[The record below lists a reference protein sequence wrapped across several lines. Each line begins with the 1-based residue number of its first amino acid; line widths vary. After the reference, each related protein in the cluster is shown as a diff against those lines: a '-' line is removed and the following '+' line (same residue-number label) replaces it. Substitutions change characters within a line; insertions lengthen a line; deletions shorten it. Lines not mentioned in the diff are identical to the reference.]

1 MKTAPCFFL
10 LFALTLSSLSAA
22 PQLYSMAAALDL
34 YQSGEYEKAISA
46 FSRLIVE
53 EGSLSEEAE
62 AHAHY
67 YLAESYRQTVIH
79 PSHKSHARADAIDKA
94 WNHLLAARAQDRS
107 GVLAARIAL
116 SFQALKLPYEQLAET
131 ALLRKDTAA
140 AARIRAKI
148 GREFKTSPSGQPYSS
163 AVPPES

>member
-1 MKTAPCFFL
+1 
-10 LFALTLSSLSAA
+10 
-22 PQLYSMAAALDL
+22 MAAALDL

-46 FSRLIVE
+46 FSHLIVE
-53 EGSLSEEAE
+53 EDALSEEAK

-67 YLAESYRQTVIH
+67 YLAESYRQTAIH

-107 GVLAARIAL
+107 GVLSARIGL
-116 SFQALKLPYEQLAET
+116 SFNALKLPYEQIAEA
-131 ALLRKDTAA
+131 ALLQKDTAA

-148 GREFKTSPSGQPYSS
+148 GREFKTSPSGPSYSS
-163 AVPPES
+163 SVPPES